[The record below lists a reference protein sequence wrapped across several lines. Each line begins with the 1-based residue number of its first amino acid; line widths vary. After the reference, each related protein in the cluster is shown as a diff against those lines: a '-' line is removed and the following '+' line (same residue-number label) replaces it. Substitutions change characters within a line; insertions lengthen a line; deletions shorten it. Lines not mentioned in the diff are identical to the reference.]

1 MKSTTC
7 RLALAATALLTAFL
21 VSGCMTG
28 AHIAMAVERSKA
40 ERDMDRG
47 KEQLRQYIKS
57 LQDRGDPMGD
67 YYYAMANAD
76 GWIKDVQ
83 DPKAVTAL
91 FEQAAAKGVM
101 DAKILLAL
109 QLAMGEPVPGR
120 LDYAMV
126 PSKVAGDWQRGRE
139 QLFPLL
145 QQQCF
150 ARRLVLEEGRPK
162 AAYYSIAYKIWPK
175 YHDGHYVQNERK
187 EWVIQVAK
195 DPGQQ
200 QAWESIH
207 RKCQLRRNDF
217 LDGPAARR

>member
-1 MKSTTC
+1 MKSVNH
-7 RLALAATALLTAFL
+7 RLALVAMALVAAFSAG
-21 VSGCMTG
+21 GCMTG
-28 AHIAMAVERSKA
+28 AHIAMAVERSQA
-40 ERDMDRG
+40 ERDMERG

-76 GWIKDVQ
+76 GWIKDVH

-126 PSKVAGDWQRGRE
+126 PSKVAGDWQRGRD

-150 ARRLVLEEGRPK
+150 ARRLVLDEGRPK

-175 YHDGHYVQNERK
+175 FRDGHYVQNERK
-187 EWVIQVAK
+187 EWVMQVAK
-195 DPGQQ
+195 DPVQL

-207 RKCQLRRNDF
+207 RNCQLRRNEF
-217 LDGPAARR
+217 LDVPAAKR

>member
-1 MKSTTC
+1 MQSITR
-7 RLALAATALLTAFL
+7 RLAFIAIALVATVL

-28 AHIAMAVERSKA
+28 AHIAMAVERSQA
-40 ERDMDRG
+40 ERDMERG
-47 KEQLRQYIKS
+47 KEQLRQYIQS

-109 QLAMGEPVPGR
+109 QVAVGARVPGR
-120 LDYAMV
+120 LDYGKV
-126 PSKVAGDWQRGRE
+126 PSMVAGDWQLGLE

-162 AAYYSIAYKIWPK
+162 AAYYSIAYDIWPTFR
-175 YHDGHYVQNERK
+175 DGHYVQNERK
-187 EWVIQVAK
+187 EWVIQVAR
-195 DPGQQ
+195 DPAQQ

>member
-1 MKSTTC
+1 MKSTTR
-7 RLALAATALLTAFL
+7 RLALAAMALLTAFL
-21 VSGCMTG
+21 ASGCMTG

-40 ERDMDRG
+40 DRDMERG
-47 KEQLRQYIKS
+47 KEQLRQYIES

-109 QLAMGEPVPGR
+109 QVATSEPVPGQ
-120 LDYAMV
+120 LDYGKS
-126 PSKVAGDWQRGRE
+126 PRGNVQAWE
-139 QLFPLL
+139 QGLKLLFPLL

-162 AAYYSIAYKIWPK
+162 VAYYPIAYDIWPTFR
-175 YHDGHYVQNERK
+175 DGHYVQNERK
-187 EWVIQVAK
+187 EWLVKVAK
-195 DPGQQ
+195 DPVQQ
-200 QAWESIH
+200 EAWESID
-207 RKCQLRRNDF
+207 RTCQLRRNDF
-217 LDGPAARR
+217 LDVPAAKR

>member
-1 MKSTTC
+1 MTSIT
-7 RLALAATALLTAFL
+7 RQLAMAAAALVTAFL
-21 VSGCMTG
+21 ASGCMTG
-28 AHIAMAVERSKA
+28 AHIAMAVERSQA
-40 ERDMDRG
+40 ERDMERG
-47 KEQLRQYIKS
+47 KEQLRQYIQS
-57 LQDRGDPMGD
+57 LQARGDPMGD

-83 DPKAVTAL
+83 DPKAITAL

-126 PSKVAGDWQRGRE
+126 PSQVAGDWQRGRG
-139 QLFPLL
+139 QLLPLL
-145 QQQCF
+145 KQQCF

-175 YHDGHYVQNERK
+175 FRDGHYVQNERK
-187 EWVIQVAK
+187 EWVAKVTK
-195 DPGQQ
+195 DPAQLEK
-200 QAWESIH
+200 WENID
-207 RKCQLRRNDF
+207 RLCDFPRNEF
-217 LDGPAARR
+217 IGIKSR

>member
-1 MKSTTC
+1 M
-7 RLALAATALLTAFL
+7 AATALLTAFL
-21 VSGCMTG
+21 ASGCMTG

-40 ERDMDRG
+40 ERDMERG

-109 QLAMGEPVPGR
+109 QVAVGARVPGR
-120 LDYAMV
+120 LDYLKV
-126 PSKVAGDWQRGRE
+126 PSKVAGDWQRGLD

-162 AAYYSIAYKIWPK
+162 AAHYSIAYDVWPTFR
-175 YHDGHYVQNERK
+175 DGHYVQNERK
-187 EWVIQVAK
+187 EWVLQVAK
-195 DPGQQ
+195 DPVKQ

-207 RKCQLRRNDF
+207 RNCKLRRNDF
-217 LDGPAARR
+217 LDVSAAAR

>member
-1 MKSTTC
+1 MKSPVR
-7 RLALAATALLTAFL
+7 RLACAAMAIVAAVLA
-21 VSGCMTG
+21 SGCMTG
-28 AHIAMAVERSKA
+28 AHIAMAVERSSA
-40 ERDMDRG
+40 DRELERG
-47 KEQLRQYIKS
+47 KTQLRQYIKS
-57 LQDRGDPMGD
+57 LQERGDPMGD

-76 GWIKDVQ
+76 GWMKEVQ

-126 PSKVAGDWQRGRE
+126 PSEVAGDWQRGRE

-175 YHDGHYVQNERK
+175 FRDGYYVQNERK
-187 EWVIQVAK
+187 EWVLKVAK
-195 DPGQQ
+195 DPVQL

-207 RKCQLRRNDF
+207 RNCQLRRNDF
-217 LDGPAARR
+217 LDVPAAKR